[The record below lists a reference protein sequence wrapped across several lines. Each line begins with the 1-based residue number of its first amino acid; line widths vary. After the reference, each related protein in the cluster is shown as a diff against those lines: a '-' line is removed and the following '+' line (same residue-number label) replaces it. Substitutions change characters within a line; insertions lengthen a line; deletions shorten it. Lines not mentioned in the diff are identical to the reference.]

1 MYKNII
7 VLCADDLGYPYEWH
21 NKNLFKNLY
30 PRIYDCALKGFS
42 FHNFHTNISVCQPS
56 RAVMMTG
63 LYPFNNGAIG
73 FSKNGVI
80 KNKCKTFAQVLNE
93 NNIDSY
99 LIGKACHYAPKTK
112 FPCKMFE
119 GLLKKENVIDQIDF
133 IFKSNNQRKV
143 VFLNSPYP
151 HRDGHE
157 YKRNPDDINL
167 SHDQMPPTIL
177 NDIDYIN
184 EYKKYILAS
193 REFDDLVGMVEEFI
207 TSKNLYDDTLF
218 VITSDN
224 TMPFPYYKA
233 NCYKFSTHIPLIFIG
248 KTIPHGENHSD
259 FVTVKDMMP
268 TLLEFLNVP
277 CHSNIDGKS
286 FTSTFDGAKNLFT
299 EFASF
304 YGFGWTDTQVIATR
318 EHNFFTAA
326 YHNDNY
332 SLIENASTK
341 YEGAQGGA
349 DCYEFKVLQKMIQK
363 YPKYFANLKKR
374 SRFEMYD
381 TQKDPFCRNNLFYN
395 KNYEEIVKGLKVKLE
410 NYKLRSGFTNKNVIK
425 NLCLEEN

>member
-7 VLCADDLGYPYEWH
+7 ILCADDLGYPYEWH
-21 NKNLFKNLY
+21 DVNLFKRLY
-30 PRIYDCALKGFS
+30 PRMHDCASRGFS
-42 FHNFHTNISVCQPS
+42 FHKFNTNTSICQPS

-63 LYPFNNGAIG
+63 MYPFNNGAIG

-80 KNKCKTFAQVLNE
+80 KNKCKTMVQILNE

-99 LIGKACHYAPKTK
+99 LIGKAFHYAPKTK
-112 FPCKMFE
+112 FQCQMFE
-119 GLLKKENVIDQIDF
+119 GQLKKDKMINQLGD
-133 IFKSNNQRKV
+133 IFDTNNKRKV
-143 VFLNSPYP
+143 LFLNSPYP

-157 YKRNPDDINL
+157 YNRNPNDLDL
-167 SHDQMPPTIL
+167 AYEFMPPTIL
-177 NDIDYIN
+177 NDIEYIN
-184 EYKKYILAS
+184 EYKKYVLATQ
-193 REFDDLVGMVEEFI
+193 EFDEVVGMIEDFI
-207 TSKNLYDDTLF
+207 IQRNLYEDTLF

-233 NCYKFSTHIPLIFIG
+233 NCYRFSTHIPLIFVG
-248 KTIPHGENHSD
+248 KNIPHGNNWTD

-277 CHSNIDGKS
+277 YDENIDGKS
-286 FTSTFDGAKNLFT
+286 FTSIFNGEENLFT

-326 YHNDNY
+326 YHNDKY
-332 SLIENASTK
+332 SIIENASTK

-349 DCYEFKVLQKMIQK
+349 DCYEFKVLQNMIRK
-363 YPKYFANLKKR
+363 YPKYFSNLRKR

-381 TQKDPFCRNNLFYN
+381 TVLDPYCRNNLFYN
-395 KNYEEIVKGLKVKLE
+395 NDYVEIKTELKKKLE
-410 NYKLRSGFTNKNVIK
+410 YYKFKSGFTNKNVIK
-425 NLCLEEN
+425 NLCIEED